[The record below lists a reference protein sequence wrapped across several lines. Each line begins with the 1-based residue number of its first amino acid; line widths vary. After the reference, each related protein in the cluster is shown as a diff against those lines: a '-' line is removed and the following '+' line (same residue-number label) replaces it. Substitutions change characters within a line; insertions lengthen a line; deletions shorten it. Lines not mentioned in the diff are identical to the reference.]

1 VVVRT
6 DFVVV
11 GAAFVV
17 AGVAFVV
24 VGAAFVVVG
33 AAFVVA
39 GVSIAAVSVA
49 PPEQAKTNMAMTRN
63 QAAPHFMAGVCH
75 GATERFSV
83 TAHVER
89 FYVPQIAE
97 IHLSTRQVFGSPEDG
112 SSRL

>member
-6 DFVVV
+6 DFVVAGV
-11 GAAFVV
+11 AFVV

-97 IHLSTRQVFGSPEDG
+97 IHLPTRQVLESSEDG
-112 SSRL
+112 SIAV

>member
-1 VVVRT
+1 MVVRT

-49 PPEQAKTNMAMTRN
+49 AASLAKTNMAMTRN

-97 IHLSTRQVFGSPEDG
+97 IHLPTRQVFGSPEDG
-112 SSRL
+112 SRRL